1 MLKVGLTGGIG
12 CGKSTVAN
20 LFAARGVAVVD
31 ADEIARIL
39 VEPGQPALS
48 AIVDH
53 FGPDVITHG
62 RLDRAVL
69 RQRIFSVP
77 TDRRWL
83 ESLLHPLIYRRMQAE
98 AQALGGSYCL
108 MVVPLLLE
116 SGGRAMVDRV
126 LVVDCAADL
135 QRRRVKGR
143 DSLDD
148 AAFDRIIAAQLGR
161 NARLA
166 AADDIIVNDG
176 TPESLSVQV
185 DRLHLTYLSMSQL

>member
-48 AIVDH
+48 AIVDY
-53 FGPDVITHG
+53 FGPDLITNG
-62 RLDRAVL
+62 RLNRAVL

-77 TDRRWL
+77 TDRLWL
-83 ESLLHPLIYRRMQAE
+83 ESLLHPLIYTRMQAE

-116 SGGRAMVDRV
+116 SGGRAIVDRV
-126 LVVDCAADL
+126 LVVDCPADL
-135 QRRRVKGR
+135 QRRRVKSR

-166 AADDIIVNDG
+166 VADDIIVNDG

-185 DRLHLTYLSMSQL
+185 DRLHLTYLSMSQP

>member
-1 MLKVGLTGGIG
+1 MLNVGLTGGIG

-135 QRRRVKGR
+135 QRRRVKSR
-143 DSLDD
+143 DNLDD

-185 DRLHLTYLSMSQL
+185 DRLHLTYLSLSQS